1 MRKDLTSQQLILA
14 DCMSDISERCYY
26 AGWMQNL
33 EYVLWDA
40 LVHGQRQYGHD
51 TISRQDI
58 ETLSDLFK
66 TANAWIVF
74 DDATEETA
82 MELEKWK
89 QKFQQD
95 IEHNPELLKG

>member
-1 MRKDLTSQQLILA
+1 MRKDLTSQQQLLA
-14 DCMSDISERCYY
+14 DFMSDISERCYD
-26 AGWMQNL
+26 AGWMHGL

-40 LVHGQRQYGHD
+40 LLNGQRKYGHD
-51 TISRQDI
+51 TISQQDI
-58 ETLSDLFK
+58 ETLGDLSK

-82 MELEKWK
+82 MELDKWN

-95 IEHNPELLKG
+95 IERNPELLKG